1 MECAEAAAL
10 AKSRASDVV
19 AAAASENTPQ
29 AVVVKDFQPV
39 EIFYT
44 DRPCLTAIEKDRSD

>member
-1 MECAEAAAL
+1 MT
-10 AKSRASDVV
+10 KSRASDAV

-44 DRPCLTAIEKDRSD
+44 ERTCLIAVEKDRSD